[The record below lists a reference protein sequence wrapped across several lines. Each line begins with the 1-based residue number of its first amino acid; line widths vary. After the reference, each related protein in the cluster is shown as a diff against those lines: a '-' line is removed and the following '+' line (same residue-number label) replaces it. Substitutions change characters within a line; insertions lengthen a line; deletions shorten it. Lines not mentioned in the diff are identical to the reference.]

1 MCANSLQTSVLQAFD
16 SQDGMVSCFGSDVY
30 VRVLKLLKPG
40 SLNSNPTFGSH
51 ASYHISCDHH
61 GAEADDDDVDV
72 GDPYHSCSSIA
83 VER

>member
-1 MCANSLQTSVLQAFD
+1 
-16 SQDGMVSCFGSDVY
+16 MVSCFGSDVY

-61 GAEADDDDVDV
+61 GAGADDDVDV
-72 GDPYHSCSSIA
+72 GNPYHWCSSVA